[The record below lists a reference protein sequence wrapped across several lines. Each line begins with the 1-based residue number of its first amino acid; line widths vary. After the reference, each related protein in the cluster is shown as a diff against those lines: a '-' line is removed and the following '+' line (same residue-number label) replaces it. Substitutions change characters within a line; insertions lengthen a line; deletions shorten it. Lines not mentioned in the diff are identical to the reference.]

1 MDNMRVSKSSTLLV
15 SPKFGQRF
23 TLQYFSLLTKG
34 NLVNWDNSIWELDE
48 GIEWT
53 ERSRDDVCL
62 LPKPRDIIFPESRTF
77 TNSIQFCNKLKGH
90 MSVTDS
96 PAKQAAL
103 AEEFMRVIEHDYKN
117 AGWRGKLHLDV
128 MR

>member
-1 MDNMRVSKSSTLLV
+1 MDNMQVSTSLNFLFP
-15 SPKFGQRF
+15 PKFGQGF

-34 NLVNWDNSIWELDE
+34 NLVNWDNSIWHLDD

-53 ERSRDDVCL
+53 ERTRDDVCL

-77 TNSIQFCNKLKGH
+77 TDSSLFCTKLKGH

-96 PAKQAAL
+96 QVKQAAL
-103 AEEFMRVIEHDYKN
+103 AKEFMRVIEHDYVN
-117 AGWRGKLHLDV
+117 EGWRGK
-128 MR
+128 